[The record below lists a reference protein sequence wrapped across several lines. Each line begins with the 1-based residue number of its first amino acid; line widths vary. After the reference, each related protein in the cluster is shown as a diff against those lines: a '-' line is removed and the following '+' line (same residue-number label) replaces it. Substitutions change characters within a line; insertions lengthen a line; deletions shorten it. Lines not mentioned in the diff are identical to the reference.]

1 MSERLANS
9 LNWTM
14 IYSILKKD
22 TEGRRLFF
30 HLNVEVFRLVIR
42 PPDRLY
48 FSLIRGDLMD
58 GVLGV
63 LAI

>member
-30 HLNVEVFRLVIR
+30 YLNVEVFSLVIR
-42 PPDRLY
+42 PPDRLN
-48 FSLIRGDLMD
+48 FSLIKGDLMD